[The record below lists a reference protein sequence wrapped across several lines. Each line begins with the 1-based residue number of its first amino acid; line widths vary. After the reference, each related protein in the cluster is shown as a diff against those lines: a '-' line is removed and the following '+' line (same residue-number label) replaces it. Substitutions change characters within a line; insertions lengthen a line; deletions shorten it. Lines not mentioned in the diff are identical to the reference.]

1 MSLCRK
7 KNSGRLEYA
16 ADSFYRISVKEHWIL
31 AGKSAA
37 AVVLLT
43 FCFYRKAGAVLFLL
57 PVGVMYYRR
66 ERGLLLGKKKD
77 ALLQQFKELLQL
89 TVASLKA
96 GYSVEN
102 AFLKG
107 REDMTELFGEESGIC
122 RILGLLKRGLQN
134 NRSLSGM
141 WQEIGRT
148 CQIEEISDFAEVF
161 SVAKESGGNMVSV
174 MEQVCSVIEG
184 RAETKKEIA
193 VMLSARI
200 LEQKIMDGMPFLII
214 LYITVTSPGY
224 FDACYS
230 SPAGNVLMTGCLF
243 LYLFAYYLSCH
254 LVEVEV

>member
-1 MSLCRK
+1 M
-7 KNSGRLEYA
+7 
-16 ADSFYRISVKEHWIL
+16 
-31 AGKSAA
+31 A

-43 FCFYRKAGAVLFLL
+43 YCFYRRAGAALLLL
-57 PVGVMYYRR
+57 PVGIMYYCR
-66 ERGLLLGKKKD
+66 ERRLLLGKKKD
-77 ALLQQFKELLQL
+77 DLLQQFKELLQL

-96 GYSVEN
+96 GYSAEN

-107 REDMTELFGEESGIC
+107 REDMAELFGEESEIC
-122 RILGLLKRGLQN
+122 RILGLLKTGLQN
-134 NRSLSGM
+134 NRSLSGL
-141 WQEIGRT
+141 WQEIGEI
-148 CQIEEISDFAEVF
+148 CQIEEITDFAEVF

-174 MEQVCSVIEG
+174 MEQVCGVIEG

-200 LEQKIMDGMPFLII
+200 LEQKIMNGMPFLII

-230 SPAGNVLMTGCLF
+230 SAAGNILMTGCLF
-243 LYLFAYYLSCH
+243 LYLFAYFLSCR